1 MVLVGNV
8 MSETKSLRSHV
19 KIQIIL
25 MVPTHFCAANKA
37 N

>member
-25 MVPTHFCAANKA
+25 MAATHFRAANKA